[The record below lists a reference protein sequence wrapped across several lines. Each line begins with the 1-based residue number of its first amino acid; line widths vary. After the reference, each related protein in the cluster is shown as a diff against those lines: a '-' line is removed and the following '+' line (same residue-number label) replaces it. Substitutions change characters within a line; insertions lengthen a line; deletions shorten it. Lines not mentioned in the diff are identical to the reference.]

1 MIRLLLPLASIITFS
16 IALVIWKEVQ
26 GFVII
31 QPFSNRCLTSIIK
44 MSEEDQGRPL
54 KKVKVEETIKQEDKE
69 SEPGN
74 ESTCL
79 KNDDGD
85 SYFSVGDK
93 RRCTIRKWKNTVL
106 VDIREVRYILIYI

>member
-44 MSEEDQGRPL
+44 MSEEEQGRPV
-54 KKVKVEETIKQEDKE
+54 KKVKVEEANKLGGDCGCYIVIPGWWQRLHQRKKQCRQTHAFGICKN
-69 SEPGN
+69 SKKFRL
-74 ESTCL
+74 L
-79 KNDDGD
+79 K
-85 SYFSVGDK
+85 S
-93 RRCTIRKWKNTVL
+93 
-106 VDIREVRYILIYI
+106 